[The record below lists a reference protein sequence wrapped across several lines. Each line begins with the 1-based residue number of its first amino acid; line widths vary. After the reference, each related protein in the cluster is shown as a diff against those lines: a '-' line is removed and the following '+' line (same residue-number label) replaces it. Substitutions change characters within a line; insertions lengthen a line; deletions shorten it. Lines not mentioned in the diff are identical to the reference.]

1 MFLDLLYQDEA
12 HLYMLTEALM
22 GGELF
27 TLLCTHDTFDAATA
41 RFYLAQV
48 WALLVTW
55 VRVELRAS
63 QVSWP

>member
-1 MFLDLLYQDEA
+1 
-12 HLYMLTEALM
+12 MLTEALM

-27 TLLCTHDTFDAATA
+27 SLLCTLDTFDAAIA

-55 VRVELRAS
+55 VRVGGRAS
-63 QVSWP
+63 QARCPYP